1 MCYRGYVNAP
11 VAHLPQRGTKLA
23 RFAWALVWYTVL
35 VILWGAWVR
44 ISHSGDGC
52 GDNWP
57 LCHGAAIPVDAGAK
71 TWIEISHRYST
82 ALYGIFVLGLLV
94 ATWRRFSAKHSA
106 RFWSLAAL
114 VFTVTEALIGRQLV
128 KLGLVDQ
135 STDLMRLIAMPLHLV
150 NTSALIISVVMLAE
164 SLSFATSQRRSL
176 QPSTRWAIWCF
187 SAGVLVLL
195 CSGAVAALGSHLAPS
210 SSLTSGLVKDLSVDS
225 HLSVRLRLLHPFL
238 ALGFALLGP
247 WAIARWSAAAPNAQ
261 AKAACRRLL
270 AVLCSAIV
278 VGVTTLLL
286 LAPVWLKL
294 IHLLLAN
301 VLIIFGTVAFF
312 RSTRDI
318 PDRCSAQAGGENP

>member
-1 MCYRGYVNAP
+1 MNSSV
-11 VAHLPQRGTKLA
+11 VQLPQRENKLA
-23 RFAWALVWYTVL
+23 HFAWALVWYTVL

-57 LCHGAAIPVDAGAK
+57 LCHGAAIPVDAGSK

-82 ALYGIFVLGLLV
+82 ALYGIFAVGLLV
-94 ATWRRFSAKHSA
+94 ATWRRFSAKHAA
-106 RFWSLAAL
+106 RIWSVTAL

-135 STDLMRLIAMPLHLV
+135 STDLLRLLVMPLHLV
-150 NTSALIISVVMLAE
+150 NTSALLVSVVMLAE
-164 SLSFATSQRRSL
+164 SLSFATSSRRAL
-176 QPSTRWAIWCF
+176 QPSTRWMIWAF
-187 SAGVLVLL
+187 AAGVLVLL

-210 SSLTSGLVKDLSVDS
+210 SSLSSGLAKDLSADS
-225 HLSVRLRLLHPFL
+225 HLAVRLRLLHPFL
-238 ALGFALLGP
+238 ALSFALLGP
-247 WAIARWSAAAPNAQ
+247 WALVRWSVAAPGAQ

-270 AVLCSAIV
+270 AVFCAAIV
-278 VGVTTLLL
+278 VGVATLLL
-286 LAPVWLKL
+286 LAPVWLK
-294 IHLLLAN
+294 IAHLLLAN

-318 PDRCSAQAGGENP
+318 PDRAFAEEVGDNR